1 MGMLACR
8 RRVEDDCGVP
18 MQNPVR
24 ADRSADHPCK
34 EPSDHA
40 NLDPRRHPK
49 HPKIRAPRE
58 RAGNRPNRP
67 ASRG

>member
-1 MGMLACR
+1 
-8 RRVEDDCGVP
+8 

-34 EPSDHA
+34 EPGDHA

-58 RAGNRPNRP
+58 RAGNRPSRS